1 MIKEAEVASDPSE
14 EEYEN
19 QEEPWDGIK
28 ETHDPPV
35 DHEDEYMD
43 EDKFTTVTV
52 EAVDVSKHGLEKAT
66 LDEDGESMVSDTQ
79 KPHAEHQ
86 QATFSQGRTGS
97 ENGKRVWT
105 KEPPNGP
112 RKRKKKFRYESKAE
126 RKATRYKE
134 RSGNKAKAR
143 ARKETKG

>member
-1 MIKEAEVASDPSE
+1 MIKEANVASGPSE
-14 EEYEN
+14 EDYEDTG
-19 QEEPWDGIK
+19 EPWDGIK
-28 ETHDPPV
+28 DNHGPLV
-35 DHEDEYMD
+35 DHEDEYTD
-43 EDKFTTVTV
+43 EDKLTTVTV
-52 EAVDVSKHGLEKAT
+52 EAVDVSKHGLEKVIP
-66 LDEDGESMVSDTQ
+66 DGDDESMASDTQ

-86 QATFSQGRTGS
+86 QATVSHGRTGS

-143 ARKETKG
+143 ARKEP